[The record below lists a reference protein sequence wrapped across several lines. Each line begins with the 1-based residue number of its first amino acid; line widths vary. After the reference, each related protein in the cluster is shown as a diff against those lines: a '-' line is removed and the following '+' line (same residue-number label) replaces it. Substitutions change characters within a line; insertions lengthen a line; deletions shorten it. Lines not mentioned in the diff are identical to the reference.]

1 MKPYIIGICG
11 GSGSGKTTL
20 LKKIKSTLGNENVSV
35 FTMDNYYL
43 PKEVQARDKNDVV
56 NFDLPTAL
64 NEKQLCLD
72 LKKIIGG
79 EEIQVKEYF
88 FNAPVNDIKKVSI
101 VPNKVIIVEGLF
113 LFYFKEVREALDF
126 SIYVDVDPKHQLA
139 RRINRDQKT
148 RGYSKEDIEYQWN
161 EHVVPCYNKYILPFK
176 PNADF
181 VFRNDDHAGTDLK
194 RLKKELKTKQ

>member
-1 MKPYIIGICG
+1 M
-11 GSGSGKTTL
+11 
-20 LKKIKSTLGNENVSV
+20 
-35 FTMDNYYL
+35 
-43 PKEVQARDKNDVV
+43 
-56 NFDLPTAL
+56 
-64 NEKQLCLD
+64 
-72 LKKIIGG
+72 
-79 EEIQVKEYF
+79 
-88 FNAPVNDIKKVSI
+88 
-101 VPNKVIIVEGLF
+101 
-113 LFYFKEVREALDF
+113 FYFKEVREALDF